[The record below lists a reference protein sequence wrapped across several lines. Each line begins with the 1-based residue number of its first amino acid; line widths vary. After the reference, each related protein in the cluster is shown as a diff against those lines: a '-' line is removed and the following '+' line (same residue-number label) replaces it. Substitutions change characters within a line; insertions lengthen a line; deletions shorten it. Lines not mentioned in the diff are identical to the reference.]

1 MIDSAAIPQS
11 VESTRIRGTVKWFN
25 VVRGYGFVS
34 PDDGSSDVFLHMT
47 VLRQAGYEQL
57 PPGSTIECVA
67 VKGAKGMQCLAIE
80 SVDTSTA
87 TEEAAIAAAGEMEG
101 SAEFSPDD
109 GGEFVKA
116 TVKWFNPHKGFG
128 FVCPDGTDGD
138 VFVHMVTLRR
148 AGLNGLITGQ
158 SVEVRLA
165 DGPKGLQATEVRATD
180 PI

>member
-1 MIDSAAIPQS
+1 MTDSAAIPGS
-11 VESTRIRGTVKWFN
+11 VESTRIRGAVKWFN

-87 TEEAAIAAAGEMEG
+87 TEEAAILAAGDMERATEL
-101 SAEFSPDD
+101 SSEEA
-109 GGEFVKA
+109 GEFVKA
-116 TVKWFNPHKGFG
+116 TVKWFNLHKGFG